1 MKAGS
6 GGRKKVLVA
15 MSGGVDSSVA
25 ALLLKEQGW
34 ECVGCTM
41 RLSDGDLPTAD
52 EKACCSLDAVE
63 DARSVAFRLGMP
75 YYVFN
80 FSDAFE
86 KDVIVP
92 FVCSYTEGK
101 TPNPCIE
108 CNRRLKFD
116 RLYERAGLLGCDA
129 VATGHYARICRD
141 GDRWSL
147 KKARDLSKDQ
157 SYVLYTL
164 TQEQLSHTLFPL
176 GEMTKQQARELA
188 GSHGFLNADRPDS
201 QDICFVP
208 DGDYAAFIER
218 RLQRAFPPGD
228 FVSPD
233 GRVLGRHRGIIH
245 YTVGQRR
252 GLGVPAETKLYVSAI
267 DPDANTVTLV
277 REEDL
282 MIDTV
287 VADRVNILS
296 GEAFEKPFHG
306 LVRLR
311 YRQPERPAGIVQDGD
326 RLIIRFDAP
335 QRAPAPGQAAV
346 VYDEDGETVLAGGTI
361 VCSRKERLTK

>member
-1 MKAGS
+1 
-6 GGRKKVLVA
+6 
-15 MSGGVDSSVA
+15 
-25 ALLLKEQGW
+25 
-34 ECVGCTM
+34 
-41 RLSDGDLPTAD
+41 
-52 EKACCSLDAVE
+52 
-63 DARSVAFRLGMP
+63 
-75 YYVFN
+75 
-80 FSDAFE
+80 
-86 KDVIVP
+86 
-92 FVCSYTEGK
+92 
-101 TPNPCIE
+101 
-108 CNRRLKFD
+108 
-116 RLYERAGLLGCDA
+116 
-129 VATGHYARICRD
+129 
-141 GDRWSL
+141 
-147 KKARDLSKDQ
+147 
-157 SYVLYTL
+157 
-164 TQEQLSHTLFPL
+164 
-176 GEMTKQQARELA
+176 MTKQQARELA

-233 GRVLGRHRGIIH
+233 GRVLGRHKGIIH

-252 GLGVPAETKLYVSAI
+252 GLGVPAETKLYVSAV

-282 MIDTV
+282 MIDIV